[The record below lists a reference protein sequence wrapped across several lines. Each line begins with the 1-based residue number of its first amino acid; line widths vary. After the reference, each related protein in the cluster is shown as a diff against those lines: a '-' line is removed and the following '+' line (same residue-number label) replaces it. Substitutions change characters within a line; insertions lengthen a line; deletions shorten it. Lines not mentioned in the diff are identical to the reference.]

1 MGQKIQE
8 KEIVKQKFIAAV
20 HSYFA
25 SLQTHNSSL
34 SNRRIVHGVQH
45 LALPLGELAAKP
57 TESALSAPTGH
68 LSHGERQERLCCQ
81 YAKFQFIALFSV
93 ALAALSLCPRE
104 VIAYDLRLPGRLQG
118 LLQ

>member
-45 LALPLGELAAKP
+45 LALPLGELAAQP
-57 TESALSAPTGH
+57 TEREKHYHTKRQQPTGK
-68 LSHGERQERLCCQ
+68 RT
-81 YAKFQFIALFSV
+81 AV
-93 ALAALSLCPRE
+93 T
-104 VIAYDLRLPGRLQG
+104 QG
-118 LLQ
+118 DDTP